1 MKFNIVKLGMSMLV
15 AGGIFVVSAE
25 AGASKH
31 KHNPKDASA
40 ECCGTDGK
48 CCKGEGSAKKA
59 SACADC
65 AAGKECKKCD
75 AKKAAACA
83 DCAAGKECEKCAA
96 KKAGAA
102 KTDAAAKKCCGKDG
116 KCCKG
121 GAHKHKEGEKHDH

>member
-1 MKFNIVKLGMSMLV
+1 MKFDIVKLGMSMLV

-31 KHNPKDASA
+31 EHNPKDAAA

-65 AAGKECKKCD
+65 AADKEC
-75 AKKAAACA
+75 A
-83 DCAAGKECEKCAA
+83 KCAA
-96 KKAGAA
+96 KKAGVA
-102 KTDAAAKKCCGKDG
+102 KTDAAAKKCCGTGG

-121 GAHKHKEGEKHDH
+121 GDHKHKEGEKHDK